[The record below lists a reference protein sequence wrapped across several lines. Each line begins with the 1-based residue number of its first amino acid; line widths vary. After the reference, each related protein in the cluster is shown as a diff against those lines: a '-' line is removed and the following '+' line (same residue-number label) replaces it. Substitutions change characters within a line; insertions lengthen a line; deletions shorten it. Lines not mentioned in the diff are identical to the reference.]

1 MLFFNCLGIC
11 VKASTECGPVRIHD
25 GISAGERV
33 IQGGAG
39 QELRDCQYDQ
49 RPADRPGELRL
60 SGLGAGVFAPQEGIK
75 TFKHIVFTF

>member
-1 MLFFNCLGIC
+1 M
-11 VKASTECGPVRIHD
+11 
-25 GISAGERV
+25 

-60 SGLGAGVFAPQEGIK
+60 SGLGAGIFTPQEGVK
-75 TFKHIVFTF
+75 TFKHFIFAF